1 MKLCKLHARIQE
13 MNKINRLTYYNKVKN
28 LLKKFPVVAL
38 VGSRQRGKT
47 SLARQIKDSW
57 EGPVH
62 YFDLENP
69 LDMQRMEDP
78 LLTLKNLEGLIIID
92 EVQHK
97 ENLFM
102 LLRVLADRE
111 PLPARF
117 LLIGSASGRLLHQSA
132 ESLAGRIVYLE
143 LPGFGLWEVGMEKME
158 RLWIRGG
165 YPRSFL
171 AESDDDSFEWRDAY
185 IKTFFGKDL
194 PELGVKVMGAQLRR
208 FWFMASH
215 YHGQVWNN
223 SEIAR
228 SLGVSVNTIRNYLDL
243 LTETFMVRQLM
254 PWYENVGKR
263 VVKSPKFYFRDSGL
277 LHTLLNIKTKEE
289 LLIYPRLGASW

>member
-1 MKLCKLHARIQE
+1 
-13 MNKINRLTYYNKVKN
+13 
-28 LLKKFPVVAL
+28 
-38 VGSRQRGKT
+38 
-47 SLARQIKDSW
+47 
-57 EGPVH
+57 
-62 YFDLENP
+62 
-69 LDMQRMEDP
+69 
-78 LLTLKNLEGLIIID
+78 
-92 EVQHK
+92 
-97 ENLFM
+97 
-102 LLRVLADRE
+102 
-111 PLPARF
+111 
-117 LLIGSASGRLLHQSA
+117 
-132 ESLAGRIVYLE
+132 
-143 LPGFGLWEVGMEKME
+143 ME

-171 AESDDDSFEWRDAY
+171 AESDEDSFEWRDAY

-194 PELGVKVMGAQLRR
+194 PELGVKVMGVQLRR

-254 PWYENVGKR
+254 PWYENIGKR

-277 LHTLLNIKTKEE
+277 LHALLNIKTKEE
-289 LLIYPRLGASW
+289 LLKYPKLGASWEGYALEQVIQASGRGEEVFFWATHGGAAMDLVMILGGKKIGFEFKYASVPKKTGSMTISKKDLKLDHVYVVYPEGERFFLSENIEVLSLADMIGELQVID